1 MSRDSLGKS
10 APEIRDEWKTKHQI
24 DLSTEDLK
32 KYRIGTSTNAVPI
45 FFDLRPITELLSP
58 VYFEFNPDHPVQQF
72 APFIWF
78 NLRDEL
84 DDFLLTEVGLND
96 QISKNAAG
104 FLDDLS
110 PHRIHVSVS
119 SVKAVIPADKYGN
132 FAVDLYSAVLKVGI
146 SVQTFASTDPD
157 FVKYGESPVFV
168 IGTGPPGVVE
178 LHAPENNTGKL
189 TYSVPQA
196 LSLDLAVKASYSSKL
211 IIVVSGNFKVTDAET
226 MTDTPTDRVV
236 ANMICKGLLD

>member
-157 FVKYGESPVFV
+157 FVKYGREPGICHRDRAARRRRIACAGEQYRKTDVFCAT
-168 IGTGPPGVVE
+168 GTFFGSRS
-178 LHAPENNTGKL
+178 K
-189 TYSVPQA
+189 
-196 LSLDLAVKASYSSKL
+196 SKL
-211 IIVVSGNFKVTDAET
+211 FKQIDYRGIREF
-226 MTDTPTDRVV
+226 
-236 ANMICKGLLD
+236 